1 MKYPATSKFLG
12 AILALACLL
21 LSPMSPAAG
30 ADHEIRVVYHV
41 GDTSEQATRA
51 LLFINNHLAADPTA
65 RIAVV
70 AHSAGIKFLL
80 KGASDKNGV
89 EYEPAIRELIR
100 SKRVAFYVCSNSLVS
115 RQLNS
120 DERVE
125 GVSIVDSGVREIARL
140 QAQEGYAYI
149 RP

>member
-1 MKYPATSKFLG
+1 VKHPATSKFLG
-12 AILALACLL
+12 AMLALACLL
-21 LSPMSPAAG
+21 LGPMSPAAG
-30 ADHEIRVVYHV
+30 ADKETRVVYHV
-41 GDTSEQATRA
+41 GDASEQAT

-89 EYEPAIRELIR
+89 EYEPAIKELIR
-100 SKRVAFYVCSNSLVS
+100 SKRVAFYVCNISLVS